1 MAASSSPVDP
11 TESIDTELGIQPFHA
26 YSILDLKQIG
36 TERCIHDLEC
46 IIDCDVVLL
55 VLLY

>member
-11 TESIDTELGIQPFHA
+11 TESVDTEQLGIQPYHA

-36 TERCIHDLEC
+36 TER
-46 IIDCDVVLL
+46 L
-55 VLLY
+55 VWSAW